1 MKAII
6 VGVDP
11 GTYVGIAIFD
21 VNMNLISSSTIIDK
35 GKEAVVAEITKH
47 GHPIVVASDVSPPP
61 SFVTQIASYFNA
73 RIYSPR
79 STISDFEKT
88 KDTSRYKFGSVH
100 ERDAIIAVL
109 SFFKESSN
117 KLRWIEKTL
126 RDKGLINIEEDV
138 KRYALSGMRVDDAIK
153 ALVPADEEYN
163 KVIEYARSLPEAPSF
178 AKMAERREE
187 DRGTI
192 IGLLESNIRLRSRV
206 SILEEENRELKMRS
220 GAQID
225 SDVRNI
231 IFSKEMKIRRLKK
244 IIDLK
249 DKTIQNL
256 KRLLFSKE
264 KGSFIQKTQS
274 QSQKAFE
281 AKGKDLKEKDVILSI
296 ENIVNEY
303 RETRFQ
309 D

>member
-11 GTYVGIAIFD
+11 GTYVGLAIFD
-21 VNMNLISSSTIIDK
+21 VNMNLLSSSTIIDK

-73 RIYSPR
+73 RISSPR

-88 KDTSRYKFGSVH
+88 RDTSRYKFGSVH

-109 SFFKESSN
+109 SFFNESSN

-126 RDKGLINIEEDV
+126 RDKGLTHIEEDV

-163 KVIEYARSLPEAPSF
+163 KVMEYARSLPEAPST
-178 AKMAERREE
+178 AKAERREE

-192 IGLLESNIRLRSRV
+192 IGLLESNIRLRSRLSV
-206 SILEEENRELKMRS
+206 LEEENRELRARS
-220 GAQID
+220 GSQMAAD
-225 SDVRNI
+225 ARNL
-231 IFSKEMKIRRLKK
+231 IFSKDLKIRRLKK
-244 IIDLK
+244 ILDLK
-249 DKTIQNL
+249 DKTIQNM
-256 KRLLFSKE
+256 KRLLFSKGKE
-264 KGSFIQKTQS
+264 QEKTQS
-274 QSQKAFE
+274 QGQKSADNKE
-281 AKGKDLKEKDVILSI
+281 KDLKDKDTSLFI

-303 RETRFQ
+303 RENRFK

>member
-11 GTYVGIAIFD
+11 GTYVGLAIFD
-21 VNMNLISSSTIIDK
+21 VNMNLISSSTITDK

-73 RIYSPR
+73 RISSPR

-88 KDTSRYKFGSVH
+88 RDTSKYKFGSVH

-109 SFFKESSN
+109 SFFNESSN

-126 RDKGLINIEEDV
+126 RDKGLTNIEEDV

-153 ALVPADEEYN
+153 ALVPVDDEYN
-163 KVIEYARSLPEAPSF
+163 KVMDYARSLPEAPSI
-178 AKMAERREE
+178 AKAERREE

-192 IGLLESNIRLRSRV
+192 IGLLESNIRLRSRLSV
-206 SILEEENRELKMRS
+206 LEEENRELRARTGSQVAADAK
-220 GAQID
+220 
-225 SDVRNI
+225 NL
-231 IFSKEMKIRRLKK
+231 IFSKDMKIRRLKK
-244 IIDLK
+244 ILDLK
-249 DKTIQNL
+249 DKTIQNM

-264 KGSFIQKTQS
+264 KEQGKEKTQPGG
-274 QSQKAFE
+274 QKSADNE
-281 AKGKDLKEKDVILSI
+281 GKDLKDKDTSLFI

-303 RETRFQ
+303 RETRFK